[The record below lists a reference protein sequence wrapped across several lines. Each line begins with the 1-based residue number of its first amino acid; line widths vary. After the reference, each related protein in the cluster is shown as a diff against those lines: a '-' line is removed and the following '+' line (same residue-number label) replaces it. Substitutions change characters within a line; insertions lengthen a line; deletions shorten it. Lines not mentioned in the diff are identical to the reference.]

1 MRRTCKDVKSLFW
14 DKDSGADISISRDSF
29 EPQRSSSLLRLLGAM
44 GLAEPFK
51 HKQSMCVE
59 QRIIVLFCYS
69 SAIQHP
75 CELDWGSMRHEINC
89 PDGI

>member
-29 EPQRSSSLLRLLGAM
+29 EPQRSSAAFFDCLLM
-44 GLAEPFK
+44 GLAEEPFK

-59 QRIIVLFCYS
+59 QRIIVLCYYYCS
-69 SAIQHP
+69 TRVPYNILVSWIGA
-75 CELDWGSMRHEINC
+75 R
-89 PDGI
+89 

>member
-29 EPQRSSSLLRLLGAM
+29 EPQRSSAAFFDYWLM
-44 GLAEPFK
+44 GLAEEPFK

-59 QRIIVLFCYS
+59 QRIIVLCYYC
-69 SAIQHP
+69 SARVPYNI
-75 CELDWGSMRHEINC
+75 LVSWIGAR
-89 PDGI
+89 